1 MVLGNEGVD
10 LKLAE
15 LTNRKHRWMLWG
27 TLASLSAFPAMA
39 TDLYLP
45 GFPAVAAQFGATTYD
60 VQLTLSSFFYGMAI
74 GQLVWGAASDRLGR
88 KLPTILGI
96 GLFIL
101 GSIACA
107 FAPNLWFLV
116 IARFVQALGGAAAMT
131 IVRAIVR
138 DLFSGEEMARTMS
151 AVMSIFMIAPILAP
165 SIGALILE
173 FGQWQWIFVVLA
185 LFGVGAILNFMR
197 MPETLPVEHRQ
208 RNGFGEVMKAYGAIL
223 KTSEFRYAV
232 VQAASASLMLFTYVS
247 LIPSVLMVQ
256 FGATPA
262 QFGIFFGINSLA
274 LVAGSQINRRILKKL
289 KVSQALRNMVGFQAL
304 MAIALFALAHT
315 VPSILVVLPMLML
328 TIGANPSIA
337 GNSATL
343 AMGPFQNSAAQASA
357 MVGLIQ
363 GISSASAAA
372 IAAVLPGEPLSKMT
386 TMMLVIAALSSAIL
400 IIRER
405 KFKKLSA

>member
-1 MVLGNEGVD
+1 MQLSD
-10 LKLAE
+10 LTKS
-15 LTNRKHRWMLWG
+15 KHRWMLWG

-45 GFPAVAAQFGATTYD
+45 GFPAVAQQFAVTTYD

-96 GLFIL
+96 SLFVL

-107 FAPNLWFLV
+107 LAPNLWFLV
-116 IARFVQALGGAAAMT
+116 IARFIQALGGAAAMT

-138 DLFSGEEMARTMS
+138 DLFTGEEMARTMS

-165 SIGALILE
+165 SIGALILQ
-173 FGQWQWIFVVLA
+173 FGQWNWIFIVLA
-185 LFGVGAILNFMR
+185 VFGVGAIINFTR
-197 MPETLPVEHRQ
+197 LPETLPVEQRQ
-208 RNGFGEVMKAYGAIL
+208 RYDIGQVMTAYGEIL

-232 VQAASASLMLFTYVS
+232 IQAASASLMLFTYVS
-247 LIPSVLMVQ
+247 LIPSVLMVE

-262 QFGIFFGINSLA
+262 QFGIFFGINSLS

-289 KVSQALRNMVGFQAL
+289 KVNVALRNMVSFQAV
-304 MAIALFALAHT
+304 MAIALFALAH
-315 VPSILVVLPMLML
+315 VYPVIWVVLPMLML

-343 AMGPFQNSAAQASA
+343 AMAPFAKSAAQASA

-363 GISSASAAA
+363 GISSASVAA
-372 IAAVLPGEPLSKMT
+372 IAAVVPGEPLAKMT
-386 TMMLVIAALSSAIL
+386 TMMLIIAGLSSAIL
-400 IIRER
+400 IMRER
-405 KFKKLSA
+405 KLKRTVRAAIPTLPA